1 MELLGQV
8 IDFLNTYIWST
19 AMVVFV
25 LGTAI
30 YFSIRLKFSQLR
42 YVKVMA
48 REVLSSKNSESGIS
62 TFASFCTTMAA
73 RVGVGNIAG
82 VAVAIYTGGP
92 GAVFWMW
99 VTAIFLAATSFTE
112 CSLGQLYKIRVDGEY
127 RGGAYYCAERA
138 LGWKWFGVLFAF
150 VTMITML
157 ALLPGVQS
165 NTISEGLYNSLGIPH
180 WITGIVGAVLLGII
194 ILGGIKRISG
204 FAAILVPLKI
214 GLFILLT
221 IVVLAFHAQAIPATF
236 VTIFTAAFNQ
246 GAVFGGA
253 MGAAISMGVR
263 RATFASGAGM
273 GEETP
278 AASAAETDHPVG
290 QGLANSF
297 GIYMDILICTCTAL
311 MILVTDCFNTASG
324 YVGSGSPAMA
334 ELAKTGQNGIVF
346 AQEAVGTI
354 APGVGEIV
362 VGVLVILFAFTT
374 ILSYSYQAETSFA
387 YIFGNARPAVR
398 KWVIFGM
405 RVMVLVFYI
414 FFANT
419 ASTVAWGAADLGV
432 GLMVWLNVFM
442 LVFLFPKALRM
453 FKDYEAQKKAGQRPF
468 FDPEKVGIKNA
479 ELWSE
484 INKDKIEAARAGEK
498 VG

>member
-1 MELLGQV
+1 MELLGRL

-19 AMVVFV
+19 AMIVFV
-25 LGTAI
+25 LGSSI
-30 YFSIRLKFSQLR
+30 YFSIRLRFTQLR
-42 YVKVMA
+42 NFKDMA
-48 REVLSSKNSESGIS
+48 KNVLSSKSSESGIS
-62 TFASFCTTMAA
+62 TFSSFCTTMAA

-112 CSLGQLYKIRVDGEY
+112 CSLGQLYKISVDGEY

-138 LGWKWFGVLFAF
+138 LGWKWFGILFAI
-150 VTMITML
+150 VTMVTML
-157 ALLPGVQS
+157 ALLPGAQS
-165 NTISEGLYNSLGIPH
+165 NTISEGLYHSLGIPH
-180 WITGIVGAVLLGII
+180 WITGVVGAVLLGII

-204 FAAILVPLKI
+204 FASVLVPLKI
-214 GLFILLT
+214 GLFMLLT
-221 IVVLAFHAQAIPATF
+221 IVVLIVHAKAIPGMF
-236 VTIFTAAFNQ
+236 VMIFTAAFNQ
-246 GAVFGGA
+246 GSIFGGM
-253 MGAAISMGVR
+253 MGAAIGMGVR

-278 AASAAETDHPVG
+278 AAAAAETDHPVG

-297 GIYMDILICTCTAL
+297 GIYMDIVVCTCTAL

-324 YVGSGSPAMA
+324 YIGAGSAAMS
-334 ELAKTGQNGIVF
+334 ELAASGQNGIVY
-346 AQEAVGTI
+346 AQEAVGTL

-374 ILSYSYQAETSFA
+374 ILSYSYQAETSLA
-387 YIFGNARPAVR
+387 YLFGDSRPQVR
-398 KWVIFGM
+398 KAVILGM
-405 RVMVLVFYI
+405 RILILLIYI

-419 ASTVAWGAADLGV
+419 ASDVAWGAADLGV

-442 LVFLFPKALRM
+442 LLFLFPKAVIML
-453 FKDYEAQKKAGQRPF
+453 KDYEAQKKAGQKPF
-468 FDPEKVGIKNA
+468 FDPDKVGIKNVD
-479 ELWSE
+479 LWKE
-484 INKDKIEAARAGEK
+484 INKEKIAAARAEK
-498 VG
+498 